1 MSCMQ
6 RDRVTQAAPQER
18 QLQCATQRVRVP
30 VKVEALVEQGSEVVA
45 LDGWQHLLR
54 TERMKDDSNVATG
67 INYSVVSVL
76 SCITLFRS
84 ITV

>member
-30 VKVEALVEQGSEVVA
+30 VKVEA